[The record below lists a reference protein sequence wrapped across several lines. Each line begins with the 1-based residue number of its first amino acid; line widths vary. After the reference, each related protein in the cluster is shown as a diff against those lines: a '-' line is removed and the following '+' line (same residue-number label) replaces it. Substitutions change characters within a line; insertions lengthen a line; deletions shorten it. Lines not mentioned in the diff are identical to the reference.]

1 MVSENFPVLLTI
13 VKGVIYYPT
22 CTAIAGEKSY
32 LLIQA
37 DQQLS
42 DIMASDPHPLVQ
54 RSCMRGL
61 QDEDEGLKTSSL
73 FLYRREISAPP
84 GEQ

>member
-1 MVSENFPVLLTI
+1 MVSENFRVLLVI

-37 DQQLS
+37 DQQPS
-42 DIMASDPHPLVQ
+42 DTMASVPHPLVTKVMYE
-54 RSCMRGL
+54 RITR
-61 QDEDEGLKTSSL
+61 
-73 FLYRREISAPP
+73 
-84 GEQ
+84 